1 MSDFIGIIPKTFASV
16 GFLNLNFQQM
26 NGYRVKTVLC
36 ATDFLALSENA
47 LTAAIELVERT
58 KAKLVIINVLDN
70 TPLSKS
76 IIELV
81 KEILEQ
87 TAQKLSEKGIS
98 TEYHQLRGPLYENII
113 RAVYLY
119 AADIMVM
126 GVQNRNGVSESI
138 LGSNAYQII
147 HSSPVPVL
155 TVNADIELSHINTVV
170 FPVNEDALTLQK
182 ADEVAYMAK
191 LYHADVLI
199 LGVISDMSK
208 TARVEEHVIE
218 ADHLLS
224 KRNIKCSRQLVHGQ
238 DYAAEVLKSCD
249 RNKGTV
255 VAIASKQPE
264 VSLSMFQGKQ
274 DEKLINM
281 ADIPVLSVPVI
292 PE

>member
-98 TEYHQLRGPLYENII
+98 TEYHQLRG
-113 RAVYLY
+113 
-119 AADIMVM
+119 
-126 GVQNRNGVSESI
+126 
-138 LGSNAYQII
+138 
-147 HSSPVPVL
+147 
-155 TVNADIELSHINTVV
+155 
-170 FPVNEDALTLQK
+170 
-182 ADEVAYMAK
+182 
-191 LYHADVLI
+191 
-199 LGVISDMSK
+199 
-208 TARVEEHVIE
+208 
-218 ADHLLS
+218 
-224 KRNIKCSRQLVHGQ
+224 
-238 DYAAEVLKSCD
+238 
-249 RNKGTV
+249 
-255 VAIASKQPE
+255 
-264 VSLSMFQGKQ
+264 
-274 DEKLINM
+274 
-281 ADIPVLSVPVI
+281 
-292 PE
+292 

>member
-1 MSDFIGIIPKTFASV
+1 
-16 GFLNLNFQQM
+16 M